1 MIYHNPETK
10 EFHLQ
15 TERCSYI
22 IKVAESGHLINLHFG
37 DKIAQR
43 ANFNALDQRFNVKLG
58 STTNYAPKY
67 GNLTLETVK
76 LEAPCYGKGDYREP
90 ALHIH
95 YNDGSR
101 TSDFIYKSHQLHK
114 QQPNLDGLPQTH
126 SATSKNDYVAITIV
140 LVDLVKN
147 LELHLHYSVF
157 EDVNVISRSAT
168 LFNCSE
174 HSVTVERALSA
185 CVDFSD
191 ANFDLIHLEGK
202 WTREAH
208 IARQPIAKGVFQIDS
223 KKGVSGANHNPF
235 LCLARPDCQ
244 EQSGECY
251 GFGLVYSGN
260 HQCSVEVSP
269 YNLTRVML
277 GINPFDFN
285 WPLNS
290 GEKLTLPEVVMTYSN
305 QGLNGMSQQF
315 HQLVEQHLIAS
326 RWQNSPR
333 PIQVNNWEAT
343 YFDFNSKK
351 LLAIAK
357 KAKALGIEM
366 FVLDDGWFGQRDNDQ
381 SSLGDFF
388 DHLKKLPGGVA
399 RISKKIKK
407 MGLQFG
413 LWVEPEMISIDSQL
427 YQSHPEWAV
436 TLPDRSPS
444 LGREQLVLDMTNPA
458 VISYLFEQL
467 SDLFSRATV
476 DYIKWDHNRNF
487 SDIFSNYLDENQ
499 QAGFAHHYTLGL
511 YQLLE
516 KLTQAFPHILFESCS
531 SGGNRFDLGM
541 LCYMPQTWTSD
552 NTDAVERMRIQYGT
566 SLLYPPS
573 TMSAHVSGRPS
584 HQVLRNTPIESR
596 FNVAAFGNLGYQL
609 DITKLT
615 AFESKAVTEQIAFY
629 KAHRQL
635 LQYGR
640 FIRLQSP
647 FEHNQMLWMM
657 INKES
662 SEAIL
667 GYYQQQQESNPNLE
681 TPRLTMFAPNS
692 EYCIASR
699 PQYINI
705 RTFGDLV
712 NEQLPISIKD
722 RGVVHGIIANN
733 YMHKVSTERYQLY
746 GDQLA
751 AFGLPLKTQFVG
763 TEMTDEVRYIG
774 DFGSRLYHI
783 YALAEKP

>member
-1 MIYHNPETK
+1 MIYHNPETN

-15 TERCSYI
+15 TNSCSYI
-22 IKVAESGHLINLHFG
+22 MKVAESGHLVNLHFG
-37 DKIAQR
+37 GRLTQR
-43 ANFNALDQRFNVKLG
+43 KSFNGLDQRFNVKLG
-58 STTNYAPKY
+58 STSNYSPEH
-67 GNLTLETVK
+67 GSLTLETLK

-90 ALHIH
+90 AVHIN
-95 YNDGSR
+95 YEDGSR
-101 TSDFIYKSHQLHK
+101 TSDFIYQRHQLHTQK
-114 QQPNLDGLPQTH
+114 PSLSGLPH
-126 SATSKNDYVAITIV
+126 SHSPDTSDEHVALTIILIEPIKNI
-140 LVDLVKN
+140 
-147 LELHLHYSVF
+147 ELHLHYAVF
-157 EDVNVISRSAT
+157 EQSNVISRSAE
-168 LFNCSE
+168 LINCSE
-174 HSVTVERALSA
+174 QTVTIDRALSA
-185 CVDFSD
+185 CVDFANS
-191 ANFDLIHLEGK
+191 NFDVIHLEGK

-208 IARQPIAKGVFQIDS
+208 IARQPVAKGVFQIDS

-235 LCLARPDCQ
+235 LCLARPNC
-244 EQSGECY
+244 EESSGECY

-269 YNLTRVML
+269 YDFTRVML

-285 WPLNS
+285 WPLAC
-290 GEKLTLPEVVMTYSN
+290 GEKLTLPEVVMTYSD

-315 HQLVEQHLIAS
+315 HQLIQHHLIAS
-326 RWQNSPR
+326 QWNDYPR

-343 YFDFNSKK
+343 YFDFNSNK
-351 LLAIAK
+351 LTAIAK
-357 KAKALGIEM
+357 QAKSLGIEM
-366 FVLDDGWFGQRDNDQ
+366 FVLDDGWFGHRDNEH

-388 DHLKKLPGGVA
+388 DHEKKIPGGVA
-399 RISKKIKK
+399 RISKKIKE

-413 LWVEPEMISIDSQL
+413 LWVEPEMISVDSEL
-427 YQSHPEWAV
+427 YKKHPEWAV
-436 TLPDRSPS
+436 QLPDRAPS
-444 LGREQLVLDMTNPA
+444 LGREQLLLDMANPA
-458 VISYLFEQL
+458 VVEHLFNEL
-467 SDLFSRATV
+467 SGLFQRAEV

-487 SDIFSNYLDENQ
+487 SDIFSNYLGKEQ
-499 QAGFAHHYTLGL
+499 QSGFAHRYTLGL
-511 YQLLE
+511 YALLTR
-516 KLTQAFPHILFESCS
+516 LSAAFPNILFESCS

-615 AFESKAVTEQIAFY
+615 AFEVKAVKAQITFY
-629 KAHRQL
+629 KKHRQL

-647 FEHNQMLWMM
+647 FEHNQMLWMVV
-657 INKES
+657 NEDKS
-662 SEAIL
+662 QALL
-667 GYYQQQQESNPNLE
+667 GYYQQQQESNGNLE
-681 TPRLTMFAPNS
+681 TPRLTMLNPDA
-692 EYCIASR
+692 EYRIESR

-705 RTFGDLV
+705 RAFGDLV

-722 RGVVHGIIANN
+722 RGVLHGIIANN
-733 YMHKVSTERYQLY
+733 YMHKVSHEVYELY

-751 AFGLPLKTQFVG
+751 AFGLPLKAQFVG
-763 TEMTDEVRYIG
+763 TEMTDAVRYIG

-783 YALAEKP
+783 IEKSSR

>member
-1 MIYHNPETK
+1 MIYHNAETS

-15 TERCSYI
+15 TENCSYI
-22 IKVAESGHLINLHFG
+22 LKVAESGHLINLHFG

-43 ANFNALDQRFNVKLG
+43 VNFNVLDQRFNVKLG
-58 STTNYAPKY
+58 STTNYAPEY
-67 GNLTLETVK
+67 GNLTLETLK

-90 ALHIH
+90 ALQINYH
-95 YNDGSR
+95 DGSR
-101 TSDFIYKSHQLHK
+101 TSDFIYQSHKLHK
-114 QQPNLDGLPQTH
+114 HKPNLDGLPQTH
-126 SATSKNDYVAITIV
+126 SATSKNEYVALTIV
-140 LVDLVKN
+140 LVERVKN
-147 LELHLHYSVF
+147 LELHLHYAVF
-157 EDVNVISRSAT
+157 EQANVISRSAE

-174 HSVTVERALSA
+174 HSITIDRALSA

-191 ANFDLIHLEGK
+191 NNFDLIHLQGK
-202 WTREAH
+202 WAREAH
-208 IARQPIAKGVFQIDS
+208 IVRHPIAKGVFQIDS

-269 YNLTRVML
+269 YDFTRVML

-285 WPLNS
+285 WPLNC

-305 QGLNGMSQQF
+305 SGLNGMSQQF
-315 HQLVEQHLIAS
+315 HQLVENHLITS
-326 RWQNSPR
+326 RWNNHPR
-333 PIQVNNWEAT
+333 PVQVNNWEAT
-343 YFDFNSKK
+343 YFDFNSNK

-366 FVLDDGWFGQRDNDQ
+366 FVLDDGWFGHRDNDK

-388 DHLKKLPGGVA
+388 DHLKKIPGGVA

-413 LWVEPEMISIDSQL
+413 LWVEPEMISVDSQL
-427 YQSHPEWAV
+427 YQDHPEWAV
-436 TLPDRSPS
+436 QLPDRAAS
-444 LGREQLVLDMTNPA
+444 LGREQLILDMTNPA
-458 VISYLFEQL
+458 VVEYLFTQL
-467 SDLFSRATV
+467 SNLFYRAAV

-487 SDIFSNYLDENQ
+487 SDIFSTYLAKEQ
-499 QAGFAHHYTLGL
+499 QAGFAHRYTLGV

-516 KLTQAFPHILFESCS
+516 RLTTAFPDILFESCS

-552 NTDAVERMRIQYGT
+552 NTDALERMRIQYGT

-615 AFESKAVTEQIAFY
+615 AFESKVVKKQIAFY
-629 KAHRQL
+629 KKYRQL

-640 FIRLQSP
+640 FYRLQSP
-647 FEHNQMLWMM
+647 FKHNQMLW
-657 INKES
+657 IVVNKDN
-662 SEAIL
+662 SEALL

-681 TPRLTMFAPNS
+681 TPRLAMLNPDS
-692 EYCIASR
+692 EYRIESR
-699 PQYINI
+699 TQYMNI
-705 RTFGDLV
+705 RTFGNLV
-712 NEQLPISIKD
+712 NEELPVSIKD
-722 RGVVHGIIANN
+722 RGIVHGIIANN
-733 YMHKVSTERYQLY
+733 YMHKVNAETYQLY

-751 AFGLPLKTQFVG
+751 AFGLPLKIQFVG
-763 TEMTDEVRYIG
+763 TEITEEVRYIG
-774 DFGSRLYHI
+774 DLGSRLYHI
-783 YALAEKP
+783 FALDNKY